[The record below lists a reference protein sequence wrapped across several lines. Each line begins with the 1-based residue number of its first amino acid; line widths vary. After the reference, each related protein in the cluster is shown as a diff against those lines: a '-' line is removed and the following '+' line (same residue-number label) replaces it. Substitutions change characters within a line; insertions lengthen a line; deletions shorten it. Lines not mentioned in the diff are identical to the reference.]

1 MTIRGKHPANGAE
14 PEVVDLGVIHDLL
27 NPLTSIVGNL
37 DLLDELL
44 AGAALPAAQRRLG
57 DGLASA
63 EELRSMLENL
73 RYLMAGDSRGPLP
86 HEPLELPRMLEQ
98 LQQSVQARGLV
109 KHPIELRLPAES
121 VPFVP
126 GGEDLLRRAA
136 DVLLRTAA
144 RIGTRI
150 TIELQCTAGGEI
162 EVRFVHQGRTLPA
175 ILVGR
180 LLEPDFPQVQSEQ
193 GVKIDRGR
201 GLWFARTVIEAHHG
215 SLRYEPRGDGGS
227 FVARLPAEHDKN
239 RFDL

>member
-1 MTIRGKHPANGAE
+1 LSVRGKHPANGAQ

-44 AGAALPAAQRRLG
+44 AGAALPAAQRRLS

-73 RYLMAGDSRGPLP
+73 RYLMAGDSCGPVP
-86 HEPLELPRMLEQ
+86 HAPLELPRMLEQ
-98 LQQSVQARGLV
+98 LQQRVQQRGLV
-109 KHPIELRLPAES
+109 KHPIELRLPAEP
-121 VPFVP
+121 VPPVP
-126 GGEDLLRRAA
+126 GVEDLLRRAA

-150 TIELQCTAGGEI
+150 TVELECAAGSEI

-175 ILVGR
+175 ILAGR
-180 LLEPDFPQVQSEQ
+180 LLEPDFSQVQSQQ

-201 GLWFARTVIEAHHG
+201 GLWFARSVIEAHQG
-215 SLRYEPRGDGGS
+215 SLRYEPGGDGGS
-227 FVARLPAEHDKN
+227 FIARLPAERDPN
-239 RFDL
+239 R